1 MTNAINIE
9 ALNNDIFY
17 HINFSDE
24 ANSNRE
30 IKTFLNKKMFVITG
44 DSVWNRLHEKDYYTS
59 WIVPVKQLLMRALMI
74 L

>member
-44 DSVWNRLHEKDYYTS
+44 DSV
-59 WIVPVKQLLMRALMI
+59 
-74 L
+74 